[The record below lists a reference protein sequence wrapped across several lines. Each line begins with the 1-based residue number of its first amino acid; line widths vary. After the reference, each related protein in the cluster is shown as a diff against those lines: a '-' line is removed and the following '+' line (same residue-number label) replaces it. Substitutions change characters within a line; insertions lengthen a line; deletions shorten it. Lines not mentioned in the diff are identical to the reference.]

1 MLLIYQLSIFLY
13 NFLIKIASN
22 FNQKAKKIY
31 LGRKKNFAILEKNK
45 SQYFDNQNVAWFHCA
60 SLGEFEQARP
70 VLEGFKQNYPDFKIL
85 LTFFSPSGYEV
96 QKSYACADVVVY
108 LPSDSKENAQ
118 KLLQIAQPRI
128 VFFAKYEFWHF
139 YLSEIKKQNIP
150 CILFS
155 AIFREKQV
163 FFRFYGG
170 FYRKMLNC
178 FSAIFVQNNH
188 SKTLLATILDEDKMQ
203 NVFVGGDTRFDRVK
217 AICEAKKEIII
228 AEKFKNNQPLLIIG
242 SSWDEDLTVLVP
254 FINDFQKQFSLK
266 IIIAPHEINQQKIKE
281 LRQKINK
288 KTTLFSENSTENS
301 QNDNLENIQKND
313 VLIIDNVGMLSSLYA
328 YADFAFVGGGF
339 KQGLHN
345 ILEAATF
352 GLPIFF
358 GNKAYQKYQEA
369 TDLITQKGAF
379 AVVNNKDFERQFLE
393 IYQNKVAHEQ
403 AQKACL
409 GYVNAN
415 LGATQLILEKIKKEL
430 F

>member
-1 MLLIYQLSIFLY
+1 MILIYQLGIFCY
-13 NFLIKIASN
+13 NFLIKIASK

-31 LGRKKNFAILEKNK
+31 LGRKGTFSVLQENK
-45 SQYFDNQNVAWFHCA
+45 SQHFDNQNVVWFHCA

-70 VLEGFKQNYPDFKIL
+70 VLEGFKKNYPYFKIL

-96 QKSYACADVVVY
+96 QKNYAYADVVVY

-118 KLLQIAQPRI
+118 KLLQLVQPKI

-139 YLSEIKKQNIP
+139 YLSEIKRQQIP

-163 FFRFYGG
+163 FFRFYGS
-170 FYRKMLNC
+170 FYRKMLDN
-178 FSAIFVQNNH
+178 FSSIFVQNNH
-188 SKTLLATILDEDKMQ
+188 SKILLTTILTENQLK

-228 AEKFKNNQPLLIIG
+228 AEKFKNKQPLLIIG

-254 FINDFQKQFSLK
+254 FINNFVLPLK

-288 KTTLFSENSTENS
+288 KTTLFSENNQNNS
-301 QNDNLENIQKND
+301 LENIHEND

-358 GNKAYQKYQEA
+358 GNKEYQKYQEA

-379 AVVNNKDFERQFLE
+379 AVADNKDFEKQFSA
-393 IYQNKVAHEQ
+393 IYQNKTVYEQ
-403 AQKACL
+403 AQKVCL

-415 LGATQLILEKIKKEL
+415 LGATKLILEKIKI
-430 F
+430 

>member
-1 MLLIYQLSIFLY
+1 MLLIYQLGIFCY
-13 NFLIKIASN
+13 DFLIKVASN
-22 FNQKAKKIY
+22 FHQKAKKIY
-31 LGRKKNFAILEKNK
+31 LGRKETFVILEKNK
-45 SQYFDNQNVAWFHCA
+45 SQHFDNQNVVWFHCA

-70 VLEGFKQNYPDFKIL
+70 VLEGFKQNHSSFKIL
-85 LTFFSPSGYEV
+85 LTFFSSSGYEV
-96 QKSYACADVVVY
+96 QKNYACADVVVY
-108 LPSDSKENAQ
+108 LPSDNKENAQ
-118 KLLQIAQPRI
+118 RILQIVQPKI

-150 CILFS
+150 CVLFS

-170 FYRKMLNC
+170 FYRKMLEN
-178 FSAIFVQNNH
+178 FSTIFVQNNH
-188 SKTLLATILDEDKMQ
+188 SKTLLTTILTENQLK

-217 AICEAKKEIII
+217 AICEAKKEIIL

-242 SSWDEDLTVLVP
+242 SSWDEDLAVLVP
-254 FINDFQKQFSLK
+254 FINNFVLPLK

-288 KTTLFSENSTENS
+288 KTTLFSENNQNNN

-379 AVVNNKDFERQFLE
+379 AVANNKDFERQFLE

-409 GYVNAN
+409 EYVNAN
-415 LGATQLILEKIKKEL
+415 LGATKLILEKIKKEL

>member
-1 MLLIYQLSIFLY
+1 MLLIYQLGIFCY
-13 NFLIKIASN
+13 DFLIKIASD
-22 FNQKAKKIY
+22 FHQKAKKIY
-31 LGRKKNFAILEKNK
+31 LGRKETFVILERNK
-45 SQYFDNQNVAWFHCA
+45 LQYFEKQSIVWFHCA

-70 VLEGFKQNYPDFKIL
+70 VLEGFKQNHPNFKIL

-96 QKSYACADVVVY
+96 QKNYAYADIVVY
-108 LPSDSKENAQ
+108 LPSDNKENAER
-118 KLLQIAQPRI
+118 LLQIVQPKI

-150 CILFS
+150 CVLFS
-155 AIFREKQV
+155 AIFRENQV

-170 FYRKMLNC
+170 FYRKILEN

-188 SKTLLATILDEDKMQ
+188 SKALLTTILSENQLK

-217 AICEAKKEIII
+217 AICENKKEIII

-242 SSWDEDLTVLVP
+242 SSWDEDLAVLVP
-254 FINDFQKQFSLK
+254 FINNFVLPLK

-288 KTTLFSENSTENS
+288 KSTLFSENTSENTS
-301 QNDNLENIQKND
+301 ENDI
-313 VLIIDNVGMLSSLYA
+313 LIIDNVGMLSSLYA

-358 GNKAYQKYQEA
+358 GNKKYQKYQEA

-379 AVVNNKDFERQFLE
+379 AVANTQDFEKQFLE
-393 IYQNKVAHEQ
+393 IYQNKAAHEQ

-409 GYVNAN
+409 EYVNAN
-415 LGATQLILEKIKKEL
+415 LGATKLILEKIKI
-430 F
+430 

>member
-1 MLLIYQLSIFLY
+1 MILIYQLGIFCY

-31 LGRKKNFAILEKNK
+31 LGRKETFVILEKNK
-45 SQYFDNQNVAWFHCA
+45 LEYFEKQSVIWFHCA

-70 VLEGFKQNYPDFKIL
+70 VLEGFKKNYLDFKIL
-85 LTFFSPSGYEV
+85 LTFFSPSGYEI
-96 QKSYACADVVVY
+96 QKNYPCADVVVY
-108 LPSDSKENAQ
+108 LPSDNKENAQ
-118 KLLQIAQPRI
+118 KLLQIVKPKI

-150 CILFS
+150 CVLFS
-155 AIFREKQV
+155 AIFRENQV

-170 FYRKMLNC
+170 FYRKMLDC
-178 FSAIFVQNNH
+178 FSSIFVQNNH
-188 SKTLLATILDEDKMQ
+188 SKILLTTILSENQLK

-228 AEKFKNNQPLLIIG
+228 AEKFKNKQPLLIIG
-242 SSWDEDLTVLVP
+242 SSWDEDLAVLVP
-254 FINDFQKQFSLK
+254 FMNNFALPLK

-288 KTTLFSENSTENS
+288 KTTPFSENFSENTS
-301 QNDNLENIQKND
+301 ENISEND
-313 VLIIDNVGMLSSLYA
+313 ILIIDNVGMLSSLYA

-358 GNKAYQKYQEA
+358 GNKKYQKYQEA

-379 AVVNNKDFERQFLE
+379 AVANTQDFERQFLE

-409 GYVNAN
+409 EYVNAN
-415 LGATQLILEKIKKEL
+415 LGATKLILEKIKI
-430 F
+430 